1 MNAIVAVDQNWGIGK
16 NNDLLFHIG
25 SDLKRF
31 RSLTLGQNIIMG
43 RKTLESLPGGKGLP
57 KRRNIVLTAQP
68 DFTAENAET
77 VHNPAQLIF
86 AAGADAFVIGGA
98 TVYRQLL
105 NLCDRV
111 YVTKVFACPEADA
124 FFPNLDDSPDW
135 EVACESE
142 IMEENGLRFQY
153 VDYVPVAKE
162 DEDDFL
168 TMPAPAEDFAPVD
181 GFSPFSGF

>member
-1 MNAIVAVDQNWGIGK
+1 MQAIVAVSESWGIGK
-16 NNDLLFHIG
+16 DNDMLFRI
-25 SDLKRF
+25 SADLKRF
-31 RSLTLGQNIIMG
+31 RALTSGHTVLMG

-57 KRRNIVLTAQP
+57 NRRNIVLTSDP
-68 DFTAENAET
+68 TYTAENAECVNT
-77 VHNPAQLIF
+77 PAGAVF
-86 AAGADAFVIGGA
+86 AAGADAFVIGGGA
-98 TVYRQLL
+98 VYRQFLS
-105 NLCDRV
+105 LCDRV
-111 YVTKVFACPEADA
+111 YVTKVFADAEADT
-124 FFPNLDDSPDW
+124 FFPDLDESPDW

-168 TMPAPAEDFAPVD
+168 TMPAPAEEFAPVD